1 MQMLQT
7 INSHSSMH
15 HGEHK
20 GMLGSGLAR
29 LRLVVRK
36 FRQRRELR
44 ILLSLPDHAL
54 KDIGLQR
61 ADVER
66 EVLKPLWKE

>member
-1 MQMLQT
+1 MAQM
-7 INSHSSMH
+7 INSHSSTH
-15 HGEHK
+15 HGDHK
-20 GMLGSGLAR
+20 SMLESGLAR
-29 LRLVVRK
+29 LRLVARQ